1 MLAAFCSFL
10 KWPYSFLGQ
19 AFTHLVPVISSVP
32 HSLLA
37 LLMSTNPSD
46 LASDV
51 TFLDISDQLRSHVNL
66 LSTPC
71 SFPS

>member
-1 MLAAFCSFL
+1 MLAAFFPFL
-10 KWPYSFLGQ
+10 KWPYSFPGQ
-19 AFTHLVPVISSVP
+19 RLMHLVPMTSSAP

-46 LASDV
+46 LASNV
-51 TFLDISDQLRSHVNL
+51 TFLDTSDQLRPHVNI

-71 SFPS
+71 SFLS